1 MVSISEQFTLEN
13 IIVPVLVAIV
23 TTLLVEYF
31 AKPWLEARKERL
43 VRNRKQIDEVIF
55 KFQKVSSSLT
65 AILPDN
71 QMHPLKNR
79 HNNLM
84 LANAKDGLYG
94 ILEAL
99 SRLPARYVDKH
110 YRHIGMTMQFIGYLI
125 AQIEMTNEN
134 QKYRPASGV
143 PTDHLKEIA
152 ADLEHFDVYFLANI
166 STQDSQENIIR
177 RLFWNRFSKKQ
188 STRELDKVMKKY
200 RLSSSNSEK
209 GKVSHDN

>member
-1 MVSISEQFTLEN
+1 MVSVSEQFTLEN

-23 TTLLVEYF
+23 TTLIVEYF

-55 KFQKVSSSLT
+55 KFQKASSSLA

-71 QMHPLKNR
+71 QTHPVKNR

-84 LANAKDGLYG
+84 LENAKDGLYG

-99 SRLPARYVDKH
+99 SRLPTRYVDKH
-110 YRHIGMTMQFIGYLI
+110 SRHIGMTMQFIGYLI
-125 AQIEMTNEN
+125 ARIEMTNEN
-134 QKYRPASGV
+134 QKYKPTSGV

-177 RLFWNRFSKKQ
+177 RLFWNKFLKNKSGKNLDAVMRKYKLTATSVESKK
-188 STRELDKVMKKY
+188 
-200 RLSSSNSEK
+200 
-209 GKVSHDN
+209 